1 MSRPR
6 PDMQPV
12 HQAFEH
18 VNAFASAV
26 GANIVPGLFGL
37 RQVSK
42 DTFSLLLDT
51 KIIHNK
57 KGGRDNVTYSMI
69 DLRVDVNGNWFVPVI
84 GGEDEVIGRKNVS
97 LAEAAK
103 FGAPYIKANMAK
115 QKSTFRRV

>member
-18 VNAFASAV
+18 VNALASAI
-26 GANIVPGLFGL
+26 GIVPGLLGL

-51 KIIHNK
+51 KVIHNK

-69 DLRVDVNGNWFVPVI
+69 DLRVDVNGNWFVPVL
-84 GGEDEVIGRKNVS
+84 GGKDKVIGRMSVS
-97 LAEAAK
+97 MKEAAE

-115 QKSTFRRV
+115 QKSTFHRV

>member
-18 VNAFASAV
+18 VNALASAV
-26 GANIVPGLFGL
+26 GIVPGLLGL

-51 KIIHNK
+51 KIIHDK
-57 KGGRDNVTYSMI
+57 KGGRDNITYSMI
-69 DLRVDVNGNWFVPVI
+69 DLRVDVNGNWFMPVL
-84 GGEDEVIGRKNVS
+84 GANDEVIDRTPVN
-97 LAEAAK
+97 LAKAAK

-115 QKSTFRRV
+115 QKSTFHRV